1 MDPRHPELAA
11 SRMRELMKQFDR
23 IESDMKAATTSPRLA
38 QLEREGALVVQEI
51 CLTAPRL
58 HEAMMQ
64 TARFCR
70 RDLHREY
77 VAEEHLPGG
86 YVKATISAE
95 PVTVKGTA
103 PQFEP
108 EVEEKPKKKKTTKK
122 KKTEE

>member
-23 IESDMKAATTSPRLA
+23 IEADMKAATTSPRLA
-38 QLEREGALVVQEI
+38 QLEREGGLVVQEI

-70 RDLHREY
+70 RDLRREY
-77 VAEEHLPGG
+77 VAEEQLPGG
-86 YVKATISAE
+86 YIKATISAE
-95 PVTVKGTA
+95 P
-103 PQFEP
+103 EP
-108 EVEEKPKKKKTTKK
+108 EPESEVEEKPKKKKTTKK

>member
-23 IESDMKAATTSPRLA
+23 IEADMKAATTSPRLA

-58 HEAMMQ
+58 HESMMQ
-64 TARFCR
+64 TSRFCR

-77 VAEEHLPGG
+77 IAEEHLPNGL
-86 YVKATISAE
+86 VKATIGFDE
-95 PVTVKGTA
+95 
-103 PQFEP
+103 EP
-108 EVEEKPKKKKTTKK
+108 EVEEKPKKKKSTKK